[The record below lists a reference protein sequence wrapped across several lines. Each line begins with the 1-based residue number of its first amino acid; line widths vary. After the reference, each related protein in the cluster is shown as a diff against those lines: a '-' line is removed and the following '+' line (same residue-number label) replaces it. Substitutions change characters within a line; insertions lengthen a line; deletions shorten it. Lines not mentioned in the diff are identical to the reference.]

1 MKRLIRG
8 CQIDITLFPIQS
20 EELMDLVVQ
29 RMNRRF
35 DEEKNDPI
43 LGYIRNGKFYTLN
56 LEHTEVESDH
66 YSLKCL
72 YKYEDKFW
80 LVLNKHP
87 GCIYNPVSYLT
98 GWSTAAVEEYDI
110 WTDERS
116 NSYIAVVTGIDC
128 D

>member
-8 CQIDITLFPIQS
+8 SQIDITLIPIHS
-20 EELMDLVVQ
+20 DELMDSVVQ
-29 RMNRRF
+29 KMNERF

-43 LGYIRNGKFYTLN
+43 LGYIRDDTFYTLN
-56 LEHTEVESDH
+56 LEHTEVASDH

-72 YKYEDKFW
+72 HKYEDKHW
-80 LVLNKHP
+80 LVLNMHP
-87 GCIYNPVSYLT
+87 GNVYNPVSYLT
-98 GWSTAAVEEYDI
+98 GWTTAKVEEYDI

>member
-29 RMNRRF
+29 RMNQRF

-43 LGYIRNGKFYTLN
+43 LGYIRNGEFFTLN
-56 LEHTEVESDH
+56 LEHTEVASDH

-72 YKYEDKFW
+72 HKYEGNFW
-80 LVLNKHP
+80 LVLTMHP
-87 GCIYNPVSYLT
+87 GNVYNPVSYLT

-110 WTDERS
+110 WADERA
-116 NSYIAVVTGIDC
+116 NSYIAVVTGMDC

>member
-43 LGYIRNGKFYTLN
+43 LGYIRNGEFFRLN
-56 LEHTEVESDH
+56 LEHTVSDH

-72 YKYEDKFW
+72 HKYEDKSW
-80 LVLNKHP
+80 LVLNMHP
-87 GCIYNPVSYLT
+87 GNVYNPVSYLT

-110 WTDERS
+110 WTDERA
-116 NSYIAVVTGIDC
+116 NSYIAVVTGMDC